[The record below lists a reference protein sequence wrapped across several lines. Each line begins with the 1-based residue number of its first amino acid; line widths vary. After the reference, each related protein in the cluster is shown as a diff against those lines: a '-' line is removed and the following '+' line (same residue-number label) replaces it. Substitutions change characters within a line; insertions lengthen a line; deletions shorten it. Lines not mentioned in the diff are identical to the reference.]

1 MVDGK
6 KTAIV
11 TGAGRGIG
19 RAIAVSLC
27 KAGYDVVAGY
37 AGNEEAAKETKSL
50 CEQVNGLS
58 KIVLVKGDISLEKTA
73 ALLVEKAIELNGR
86 IDVLVNNAG
95 ITRDNLLARMSEQEF
110 DDVIDTNLKGAFL
123 LCKSSAKIMM
133 KQRFGRIINISSV
146 VGVHGNAGQSNYSA
160 SKAGIIGL
168 TKSIAK
174 ELAVR
179 NITANVIA
187 PGMIETDMTDA
198 LNEKVKQNIYE
209 TIPAKRVGKPED
221 IANAVMFLADEKSSY
236 VTGQVIGVD
245 GGMGM

>member
-37 AGNEEAAKETKSL
+37 AGNEETAKETKSL

-95 ITRDNLLARMSEQEF
+95 VTRDNLLARMSEQEF

-209 TIPAKRVGKPED
+209 TIPAKRIGKPED